1 MYIYKE
7 IIKNNEKYGIR
18 CDICFYMI
26 NDFLNDAQK
35 ILSRGIEECVII
47 IAYVYMVV
55 IWHLYDNRTH
65 LFNMS
70 DQNEIVLC

>member
-1 MYIYKE
+1 MYICKE
-7 IIKNNEKYGIR
+7 RIKNNEKYVIR
-18 CDICFYMI
+18 CDICSYMKI
-26 NDFLNDAQK
+26 DFLYDAKK

-47 IAYVYMVV
+47 IVYVHMVV

-65 LFNMS
+65 PFNMS